1 MKQAMPAHTDSQP
14 HGHPALT
21 PEEQKT
27 VDAFHALYYS
37 KRLWDTTTWLGARCL
52 KSPTDTWIYQE
63 ILFETRPTLVVET
76 GTAWGGSAHYLA
88 TVIDAIHAREPA
100 YDARVVTI
108 DTLARKGELGHPRVT
123 KIKASSLDPETI
135 SRVRSLITPRDR
147 VMLILDSLHSRDH
160 VLAELR
166 AYAPLVTPGCYAI
179 VEDSNINGHP
189 VHTDFAPDQGPG
201 PFEAVAD
208 YLATTDRFE
217 IDRSREKL
225 LFTLNPRGYLR
236 RRPDASHPGPPLP

>member
-1 MKQAMPAHTDSQP
+1 MRADTTPRAHA
-14 HGHPALT
+14 HPALT
-21 PEEQKT
+21 PEEQAV
-27 VDAFHALYYS
+27 VDAFHTLYYT
-37 KRLWDTTTWLGARCL
+37 KRLWDTTSWLGARCL

-63 ILFETRPTLVVET
+63 ILSETRPTLIIET
-76 GTAWGGSAHYLA
+76 GTAWAASAHYLA
-88 TVIDAIHAREPA
+88 TVIDAIRARDPA
-100 YDARVVTI
+100 YDARIVTI
-108 DTLARKGELGHPRVT
+108 DTLSRDGELDHPRVT
-123 KIKASSLDPETI
+123 KIKASSLATETI
-135 SRVRSLITPRDR
+135 AHVRSLISPRDR
-147 VMLILDSLHSRDH
+147 VMLILDSLHNRDH

-208 YLATTDRFE
+208 YLATTERFK

-236 RRPDASHPGPPLP
+236 CVAD